1 MIGAACFT
9 RRPEA
14 EEGLAMPRSSI
25 RIVAAVTFALLAS
38 PTLLRAA
45 AEPAPEIKSKIKI
58 AFAGDSIVDNY
69 WSGVTR
75 VIAANACL
83 KTGVEL
89 GRFAHN
95 GTGLTRGDKL
105 YWPREVRR
113 IGETFKPNVLVLS
126 VGLNDRQFIVDGEG
140 ARTAWGAPNWT
151 DKYRSQII
159 EFLKA
164 AAATNAH
171 VLLVGLPAMRDSV
184 DNTDAQEKNKMF
196 VEAVAALG
204 AGNVQYIEPW
214 RLTASGGESFASYGP
229 DHNGRMVQIRT
240 SDGEHFTV
248 AGEDLVARYLYP
260 KIVTAFDHIG
270 VRLDRA
276 CESADKAADKSVEM
290 GKNQ

>member
-1 MIGAACFT
+1 
-9 RRPEA
+9 
-14 EEGLAMPRSSI
+14 MPRSSI
-25 RIVAAVTFALLAS
+25 RIGATLAFALLVAAS
-38 PTLLRAA
+38 PTLLQAA
-45 AEPAPEIKSKIKI
+45 AEPTSEIKSKIKI

-83 KTGVEL
+83 KSGVEL
-89 GRFAHN
+89 GRFARN

-113 IGETFKPNVLVLS
+113 IGDSFRPDVLVLS

-140 ARTAWGAPNWT
+140 GRTAWGAPNWT
-151 DKYRSQII
+151 DKYRGQIL

-164 AAATNAH
+164 AAASNAQ
-171 VLLVGLPAMRDSV
+171 VLLVGMPSMRDSV
-184 DNTDAQEKNKMF
+184 DNADVQEKNKMF

-214 RLTASGGESFASYGP
+214 RLSSAGSESFASYGP

-270 VRLDRA
+270 VRLDRT
-276 CESADKAADKSVEM
+276 CESATKSVDKSADKNVEL